1 MAMVLSSLN
10 YANSFLFGHSASNM
24 AKLQRIQ
31 NTAASTVL
39 DTKCPFPAQ
48 QLRCHLYWLPV
59 HFCINYKTATLTC
72 MVLAHNQL
80 L

>member
-48 QLRCHLYWLPV
+48 QLCCHLHWLPV